1 MRCVSG
7 LLAMGLFAVGCS
19 GGPAARQ
26 DDDLAVYEAVFRYRL
41 EMLRGGAG
49 VTAYLAVDGKDPP
62 PELLKLLRADWP
74 NLKPASE
81 EPKEK
86 GLRLYVE
93 DLRRGPGDA
102 VMLKAGSWSPSR
114 FGGEGYFADHHV
126 GRAGGRRVV
135 EKVDN
140 ETMS

>member
-1 MRCVSG
+1 MRRLLG
-7 LLAMGLFAVGCS
+7 LLVIGLFAVGCS
-19 GGPAARQ
+19 GGPAAQQ

-41 EMLRGGAG
+41 EKQHGGG
-49 VTAYLAVDGKDPP
+49 EVTAYLAVDGKDPP
-62 PELLKLLRADWP
+62 AELLKRLRADWP

-93 DLRRGPGDA
+93 GLQRGPGDTA
-102 VMLKAGSWSPSR
+102 TVKAGYWFPTR
-114 FGGEGYFADHHV
+114 FAGEGYFADHHV
-126 GRAGGRRVV
+126 IRSGGRRVV
-135 EKVDN
+135 EKVTG